1 MRALAI
7 ILGVLLVAVQ
17 VPLWFGKGGWMRVAE
32 LEAQLAAQRE
42 INAGLMARNAQV
54 AAEITSLREGREAVE
69 ERARRELQMVREGEI
84 FFQVLVPKA
93 ELPANPP
100 AAVPVK

>member
-7 ILGVLLVAVQ
+7 IVGVLLLAVQ

-42 INAGLMARNAQV
+42 INAGLLARNAQV
-54 AAEITSLREGREAVE
+54 AAEIASLREGREAVE

-84 FFQVLVPKA
+84 FFQVLAPKS
-93 ELPANPP
+93 EIPASVP